1 MTEERWRE
9 DRRAHLQGLFDFGS
23 GAGLEIGP
31 LHAPVVTKDV
41 ADVRYVDVFSREKL
55 VETYRQ
61 DPLVDTD
68 LIPPIEFVLSHDG
81 RIRPLDQVVAG
92 ATPYAWVFA
101 SHVIEHVPD
110 LIGWLQE
117 LARVVDQ
124 DGALV
129 LAVPDRRYSFDVHRP
144 QTTVGEMLHA
154 HDRGDV
160 VPSVRAVYD
169 SNREKVE
176 VDTAALWRGEPPPP
190 REARVNTLDTVLAMV
205 EQARAGE
212 YVDAHVWTFTPES
225 FSEQLAELAR
235 LGLCSWAVE
244 QTDAPEGSVEF
255 YVVLRRA
262 GAS

>member
-9 DRRAHLQGLFDFGS
+9 DRRATCRDC
-23 GAGLEIGP
+23 AGLEIGP
-31 LHAPVVTKDV
+31 LHDPVVTKDV

-55 VETYRQ
+55 VVTYRQ

-68 LIPPIEFVLSHDG
+68 LIPP
-81 RIRPLDQVVAG
+81 
-92 ATPYAWVFA
+92 
-101 SHVIEHVPD
+101 IEHVPD

-190 REARVNTLDTVLAMV
+190 REARVNTLDRVLAMV

-225 FSEQLAELAR
+225 FREQLAELAR
-235 LGLCSWAVE
+235 LGLCS
-244 QTDAPEGSVEF
+244 
-255 YVVLRRA
+255 
-262 GAS
+262 